1 MKAIRATIIAEQT
14 LRFEAFKLPK
24 KLTGAQVLV
33 QTERTVVS
41 AGTEL
46 ANYTGLEADTR
57 KKGAWCA
64 YPWTPGYG
72 GVGRVLAVGPDVKKI
87 NPKVKPGARV
97 YGIFTHASHVLVD
110 LGREL
115 CVPVPDD
122 LDATEAVLGRMCGVA
137 ITAYQRA
144 RVTLGE
150 TVVVFGLGLVGNL
163 AGQFFARAGADVIG
177 LDTSAPRRALASQTG
192 FGETLDPTG
201 LSEKR
206 LAARLLKR
214 ADGAR
219 PAVVVDAVG
228 DSRIIERAAQIVA
241 DNGQVVLLGTPRAPY
256 HTDSTALLKR
266 VHFHGISVVGAL
278 EWTIPLLKRQSRG
291 VSTEANTELI
301 FRLIAAGGLQVM
313 PLCSHVLPPADL
325 DSAYQGLLHR
335 KDAFLG
341 VVLDWENH
349 PPPVPEDSGKK
360 TTNKKGAVPPAAAA
374 PRAGAAS
381 ANGVSGGAGRGA
393 TAPAAS
399 E

>member
-1 MKAIRATIIAEQT
+1 MNAVRATIIAEQT
-14 LRFEAFKLPK
+14 LRFETFKLPE
-24 KLTGAQVLV
+24 KLTEGQVLV

-46 ANYTGLEADTR
+46 ANYTGLESDTR
-57 KKGAWCA
+57 QKGAWCE

-72 GVGRVLAVGPDVKKI
+72 GVGRVLAVGPGVQKI
-87 NPKVKPGARV
+87 NPKVTPGARV
-97 YGIFTHASHVLVD
+97 YGIFKHASHALVD
-110 LGREL
+110 LGWEL

-122 LDATEAVLGRMCGVA
+122 LDSTEAVLGRMCGVA

-144 RVTLGE
+144 RVTLGD
-150 TVVVFGLGLVGNL
+150 TVVVFGLGMVGNL

-177 LDTSAPRRALASQTG
+177 LDISASRRALASQTG
-192 FGETLDPTG
+192 FGETLDPAG

-206 LAARLLKR
+206 LLARLLKR

-241 DNGQVVLLGTPRAPY
+241 DNGQVILLGTPRAPY

-266 VHFHGISVVGAL
+266 VHFHGVSVVGAL
-278 EWTIPLLKRQSRG
+278 EWTIPLLKRQNRG

-301 FRLIAAGGLQVM
+301 FRLIASGGLQVL
-313 PLCSHVLPPADL
+313 PLCSHILPPADL
-325 DSAYQGLLHR
+325 DSAYQGLLHQ
-335 KDAFLG
+335 KDTYLG

-349 PPPVPEDSGKK
+349 PPPVSEKPGRKAA
-360 TTNKKGAVPPAAAA
+360 NKRAAA
-374 PRAGAAS
+374 PRARDAAGASGVSKAS
-381 ANGVSGGAGRGA
+381 GVSGGKAQE
-393 TAPAAS
+393 TEAPAAS
-399 E
+399 